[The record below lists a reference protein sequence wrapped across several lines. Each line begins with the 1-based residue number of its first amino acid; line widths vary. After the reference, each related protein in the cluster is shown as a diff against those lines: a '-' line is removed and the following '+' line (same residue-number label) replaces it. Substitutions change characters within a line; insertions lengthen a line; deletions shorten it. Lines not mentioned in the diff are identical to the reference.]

1 MCFPWA
7 NVKSLCASGMVATS
21 VRRGWGGSLRRGGAT
36 LPASFRLRLLVLGGA
51 ALVVLDLLEDL
62 AHAGPHQL
70 SCLDCGLAIAAP
82 DPGGLARVQTF
93 LVGHRSGTPSAR
105 HRRRSRITPANRSG
119 DPATSV
125 TTIGRTTGVA
135 MGVSVGAFVGMSA
148 AGGGTTP
155 GPKSS
160 IAS

>member
-1 MCFPWA
+1 MPEQSFAPPTPGQLPLSRWIAHIERTAICFPWA

-70 SCLDCGLAIAAP
+70 ACLDC
-82 DPGGLARVQTF
+82 
-93 LVGHRSGTPSAR
+93 
-105 HRRRSRITPANRSG
+105 
-119 DPATSV
+119 
-125 TTIGRTTGVA
+125 
-135 MGVSVGAFVGMSA
+135 
-148 AGGGTTP
+148 
-155 GPKSS
+155 
-160 IAS
+160 